1 MESRYTEVGVAA
13 MSTIKVDAPD
23 GTTIEFPE
31 GTTDDVIIE
40 VMKREYPP
48 SAPEAPT
55 DYSRL
60 SGAFV
65 QGALPYAASG
75 LAGGLA
81 SGPFWPV
88 GALAGTVA
96 PLVADAGVSA
106 YNALAPEKY
115 ELGLPSRA
123 IHRLLQKLPFYD
135 APETMGE
142 RAALAAGEAVGSVVP
157 QLGAAKALASTA
169 KNPILAGVAE
179 TLAQAPR
186 TQTAIAPTSAVA
198 GQVVGETTGNPLLG
212 LGASLGTGTGIGFM
226 SRPPKPPKRTANDL
240 RNEANKIHAKA
251 EEIGLTIKED
261 SIFDLRLKIDSA
273 LKDAG
278 YDENLHT
285 QLKAIIKR
293 IEADTQNLPL
303 KNIEILRRVIKSQG
317 GNVDPDVRRLSGIA
331 LDVFDEVVDSWNSRD
346 TVSGSTDAL
355 KLLKQFRKVYYDK
368 SRLDTIESLMG
379 RIDLKQ
385 SQFSA
390 SGRENAI
397 RNEFRTL
404 ANNERRMRL
413 FPKNEQEMIRKV
425 AKGGPLRNTLRYFGK
440 FAPTGPVSGF
450 THGGGFG
457 LGMAAGMDPLTAGL
471 LTAGGA
477 GLTGGARLGAGRI
490 AQGQVD
496 NLIEQ
501 ITRGGPGARIDRPR
515 ATVPGL
521 VRGLLSN

>member
-1 MESRYTEVGVAA
+1 

-48 SAPEAPT
+48 STPEAPT

-123 IHRLLQKLPFYD
+123 IHSQLQKLPFYD
-135 APETMGE
+135 APETTGE

-157 QLGAAKALASTA
+157 QVTAAKALASTA

-179 TLAQAPR
+179 TLARAPKTQA
-186 TQTAIAPTSAVA
+186 AIAPTSAVA

-212 LGASLGTGTGIGFM
+212 LAASLGTGTGIGFM
-226 SRPPKPPKRTANDL
+226 SRPPKPPKRTSGDL

-251 EEIGLTIKED
+251 EEIGLTVKDD
-261 SIFDLRLKIDSA
+261 SISNLRRKIASV

-278 YDENLHT
+278 YSPEVHPELKSVIKHIENET
-285 QLKAIIKR
+285 K
-293 IEADTQNLPL
+293 NLRNSGIPL
-303 KNIEILRRVIKSQG
+303 KEVEILRRIVKSRG
-317 GNVDPDVRRLSGIA
+317 GSADPDVRRLSVIA
-331 LDVFDEVVDSWNSRD
+331 LDVFDEVVGSWNSRD

-368 SRLDTIESLMG
+368 SRLDTIESLMN

-425 AKGGPLRNTLRYFGK
+425 AKGGALRNTLRYFGK